1 MSTMVSVG
9 KLAVGQA
16 DYYLD
21 QAGGRLSRAS
31 SVGSGVE
38 DYYASGPEAAG
49 RWVGNGCSSLRL
61 AGPVAAEAL
70 RSVLGGTSPDGRTPL
85 RDARTSVPGF
95 DVTFSAPKSASL
107 MFGVGSEW
115 MQAAVLAAH
124 TAAVTDALAYF
135 EREVAVARRGRGG
148 GRLVPGR
155 GLVAAAFVHRTSR
168 AGDPQLHTHVL
179 VANAVQDE
187 TGRWSALDGRRVYQH
202 ARTAGFLYQLRLRA
216 EFSRRLGVEWT
227 EVWRGMADVAGI
239 PRPVLRAFSRRRI
252 EIEEAMKAAGVSS
265 APAAEFAALQ
275 TRRSKDRLG
284 SAETLRPEWIDRAGR
299 LGIDRAALARLT
311 GQAAPPQVTEDGLE
325 RARTYLLGPEGLT
338 KYASTF
344 SRADALRGM
353 AALIPPGADVS
364 VQTLERAVDGLL
376 VSPAVVP
383 VLRPAGRL
391 PSDFRYSTA
400 ELLALERKVL
410 RAADLADAA
419 LPTATPDARERALR
433 ARPTL
438 AQEQAEM
445 VERIT
450 SDTMRVAVVVGKAGT
465 GKTFALEA
473 ARAAWVSS
481 GVPVIGAAVAN
492 RAARELEDGT
502 GIPST
507 SLQSLLMISRRR
519 GLPAASVV
527 VLDEASMAGTRQ
539 MAELLDH
546 VASAGGKL
554 VVVGDDHQLP
564 AVEAGGAFS
573 ALVVRSTTV
582 RLTENRRQV
591 EHWERDALDLVRVGD
606 AEAALDVYTRR
617 GRVTLGP
624 NPDSTRAALV
634 RDWWAQGGPDGGV
647 IIAFRRADVADLNRR
662 ARAVM
667 LAAGRLG
674 DTSLEVAE
682 REFRAGDHVL
692 LRLNDRRLGVAN
704 GERGLVQQ
712 VDREART
719 LTVAVG
725 DRVVCLDARYLDA
738 MERRTISHGY
748 AITGHAAQGMTT
760 SRAYVLGSEALYRE
774 WAYVALS
781 RGRQLNRF
789 YVVAS
794 GSLERDEFAPVDRSD
809 APLDAVR
816 GALARSRA
824 ERLATEELARTL
836 D

>member
-1 MSTMVSVG
+1 MVSVG

-16 DYYLD
+16 DYYLA
-21 QAGGRLSRAS
+21 QAGGRVTRAS
-31 SVGSGVE
+31 SVGSGAE

-49 RWVGNGCSSLRL
+49 RWVGAGRDSIGL
-61 AGPVAAEAL
+61 AGPVAPEAL
-70 RSVLGGTSPDGRTPL
+70 RAVLGGTTPDGRTQL

-95 DVTFSAPKSASL
+95 DVTFSAPKSVSL
-107 MFGVGSEW
+107 MFGVGPQW

-124 TAAVTDALAYF
+124 TAAVTDAFVYL
-135 EREVAVARRGRGG
+135 EREAAVARRGHGG
-148 GRLVPGR
+148 ARLVPGR
-155 GLVAAAFVHRTSR
+155 GLTAASFVHRTSR

-216 EFSRRLGVEWT
+216 ELSRRLGVEWT

-252 EIEEAMKAAGVSS
+252 EIEEAMRAAGASS

-275 TRRSKDRLG
+275 TRRSKVRLG
-284 SAETLRPEWIDRAGR
+284 SAETLRPEWIARAR
-299 LGIDRAALARLT
+299 PLGLDLPALARLT
-311 GQAAPPQVTEDGLE
+311 GRAAPPQVTEDRLE
-325 RARTYLLGPEGLT
+325 RARTYLLGPEGLS

-344 SRADALRGM
+344 SRADALRRM
-353 AALIPPGADVS
+353 AELIPPGADVS
-364 VQTLERAVDGLL
+364 VQTLQRAVDALL
-376 VSPAVVP
+376 ASPAIVP

-391 PSDFRYSTA
+391 PSDFRYSTV
-400 ELLALERKVL
+400 ELLGLEQKVL
-410 RAADLADAA
+410 RAADLEDAA
-419 LPTATPDARERALR
+419 LPTATPEARAAVLR

-438 AQEQAEM
+438 APEQAEM

-450 SDTMRVAVVVGKAGT
+450 SDTKPVAVVVGKAGT

-481 GVPVIGAAVAN
+481 GVRVIGAAVAN

-502 GIPST
+502 GIPSM
-507 SLQSLLMISRRR
+507 SLQSLLMTSRRR
-519 GLPAASVV
+519 GLPAGSVV

-546 VASAGGKL
+546 VQRAGGKL

-573 ALVVRSTTV
+573 ALVARSTTV

-591 EHWERDALDLVRVGD
+591 EEWERDALDLVRIGD
-606 AEAALDVYTRR
+606 AEAALDVYARR
-617 GRVTLGP
+617 GRVTLGR
-624 NPDSTRAALV
+624 NPDSTRSALV

-667 LAAGRLG
+667 LASGRLG
-674 DTSLEVAE
+674 DTSLVAGE
-682 REFRAGDHVL
+682 GEFRAGDHVL
-692 LRLNDRRLGVAN
+692 LRLNDRRLAVAN
-704 GERGLVQQ
+704 GERGLVQE

-719 LTVAVG
+719 LSVAVG
-725 DRVVCLDARYLDA
+725 KRLVRLDARYLDA
-738 MERRTISHGY
+738 KERCTISHGY
-748 AITGHAAQGMTT
+748 AITGHAAQGLTT

-794 GSLERDEFAPVDRSD
+794 GSLERDEFAPVDRSG

-816 GALARSRA
+816 AALARSRA
-824 ERLATEELARTL
+824 ERLAIDELTRTL